1 MKLFKS
7 TNIFNAL
14 TILLFMILSGVIS
27 GIFLFVMYR
36 LGIVPGKTNVT
47 LAGSFI
53 SLAMFAMLG
62 TIVFLINGFT
72 KNKVEAPSEIL
83 LLDNKQSFI
92 ENVPLVSYR
101 DTFSAIVALQEARD
115 QYTSHHSE
123 CVAKMTLRFCI
134 VNNFP
139 VLQTQLFEMIA
150 AVHDIGKVGI
160 EDNILRKSGKL
171 EDNEWLEMKTHP
183 EIGSD
188 VIIKAGKQLK
198 SVAES
203 VIAHHERWDGL
214 GYPKGLKSEEIPLA
228 ARIIAI
234 CDSIDAMLSNRVYR
248 KAMNVASCKMEL
260 LNGKGSM
267 YQPELVDQ
275 FLENWNSI
283 IGDLY
288 SQPR

>member
-7 TNIFNAL
+7 TNLFNAL
-14 TILLFMILSGVIS
+14 TILLFMILSGVVS
-27 GIFLFVMYR
+27 GVFLFIIYR
-36 LGIVPGKTNVT
+36 LGIVPEKPNIT
-47 LAGSFI
+47 LAGLFI
-53 SLAMFAMLG
+53 PFAMFAMFG
-62 TIVFLINGFT
+62 TIIFLINGFVKT
-72 KNKVEAPSEIL
+72 KVEAPSKIP
-83 LLDNKQSFI
+83 LLDSKQNST
-92 ENVPLVSYR
+92 ENMPLVSYR

-123 CVAKMTLRFCI
+123 CVAKMTLRYCI

-139 VLQTQLFEMIA
+139 VLQTQMFEMTA

-171 EDNEWLEMKTHP
+171 EDDEWLEMKTHP

-188 VIIKAGKQLK
+188 VILKAGKQLK
-198 SVAES
+198 NVAKS

-214 GYPKGLKSEEIPLA
+214 GYPKGLKGEEIPLA

-275 FLENWNSI
+275 FLENWNCI

-288 SQPR
+288 SHPR